1 VLERAATAEALLLA
15 NLGLDGQ
22 VAP

>member
-15 NLGLDGQ
+15 NLGSNGQ